1 MQLATCWGRASD
13 NTEDDTM
20 TAWSYSSLTAFET
33 CPKRYFH
40 TRVAKDIV
48 EPEGD
53 ALLWGSAVHKAL
65 ENRVKD
71 GTPLPTG
78 TTQWEPLCAKL
89 LASPGEIFT
98 ERQLCLDYRFQPT
111 AWYGDDAWV
120 RGVVDVGVLRD
131 DEIVALDY
139 KTGRPKP
146 DTDQLQLFAALLF
159 ASHPEVDT
167 IKTGYVWLKTNGMTV
182 ETYQR
187 EQLPLIWGGFLG
199 RVKRLEGSFKDD
211 HWPEKP
217 SGLCRAW
224 CPCTGCKFNGR
235 YGAHS

>member
-1 MQLATCWGRASD
+1 
-13 NTEDDTM
+13 M

-78 TTQWEPLCAKL
+78 MTQWEPICAKL
-89 LASPGEIFT
+89 RASPGEIFT
-98 ERQLCLDYRFQPT
+98 ERQLCLNYRFQPT

-139 KTGRPKP
+139 KTGKPKP
-146 DTDQLQLFAALLF
+146 DTDQLQLFAALS
-159 ASHPEVDT
+159 ASQSTFVYLNPGNSLSKVVCPSSNSLANPASSDKSSKFRT
-167 IKTGYVWLKTNGMTV
+167 SSGAT
-182 ETYQR
+182 
-187 EQLPLIWGGFLG
+187 
-199 RVKRLEGSFKDD
+199 S
-211 HWPEKP
+211 EKP
-217 SGLCRAW
+217 VAQLSISR
-224 CPCTGCKFNGR
+224 PEEGR
-235 YGAHS
+235 TSKSIPWAQSFP